1 MKDSSVDIDE
11 NDGDEGDD
19 EELELPVVRV
29 DEGHCRGE
37 SEQHDDQ
44 DQTDKKSRLGLEPV
58 TENGVLKKIVKKIIK
73 IDEKF

>member
-1 MKDSSVDIDE
+1 LKDSSVDVDE

-29 DEGHCRGE
+29 DEGHRRGE

-58 TENGVLKKIVKKIIK
+58 TENRVLKK
-73 IDEKF
+73 DCEKNN